1 MERRCFGLW
10 IRGPL
15 LALGVIV
22 FGAPVS
28 ALAQSSS
35 PPPPAAANPSPEA
48 LAAREAQIEERFR
61 QLESL
66 VKKLSTQVNQ
76 VPAPPSD
83 PAARGGPDPRRPA
96 TPDTGKP
103 ATTVPPS
110 RTGGAGAP
118 GQSLPPNP
126 PPAPTVNMP
135 ATVTNIL
142 GRARFGSGFEI
153 STPDNEFVF
162 EFHNLTQFNYQGY
175 RETGPAQ
182 PLHDSFVLPYQLFVF
197 NGRVTKPFEY
207 FASFANLYNVW
218 VALWNFMDVHYDD
231 RLRFRIGKVFTPFG
245 YEWWQV
251 PLAFRLQPELS
262 IFYNNFGPATD
273 LGAFAHGSLF
283 KKRMDYAAG
292 IFNGATPISIDPN
305 NGKDIIAF
313 LNFKPFLE
321 SDIPALKNLNFGG
334 SVDAGRRDQAPLT
347 FISGRLQTSTLS
359 GLANNSPAFLA
370 FNNNV
375 NESGLRALWTMHMAY
390 YYNHLSVIS
399 EWQSGFQSYALTNTP
414 TNRTRVPVEGFY
426 VAAGYF
432 LTGETVSARNIIQ
445 PIHDFDIRKGKRGTG
460 AIELT
465 ARYSLLDLGGQIF
478 KAGLADPNLWTNRV
492 SNVNVGVNWYLTR
505 AIKLYAGWQHDMFA
519 QPVIVGPGRRTLTND
534 QALVQF
540 QLFF

>member
-1 MERRCFGLW
+1 MERRCFGMW
-10 IRGPL
+10 IRWSL

-35 PPPPAAANPSPEA
+35 PPAAANPSPEA
-48 LAAREAQIEERFR
+48 VAAREAQLEERFR

-66 VKKLSTQVNQ
+66 VNKLSTQVNQ

-83 PAARGGPDPRRPA
+83 PATRGGPDPRGPA
-96 TPDTGKP
+96 TPDTGTP
-103 ATTVPPS
+103 ATTVAPS
-110 RTGGAGAP
+110 RSGGVGAP
-118 GQSLPPNP
+118 GQSLSPDP
-126 PPAPTVNMP
+126 PPAPQVNMP
-135 ATVTNIL
+135 ATITNIL

-153 STPDNEFVF
+153 STPDNEYVLQ
-162 EFHNLTQFNYQGY
+162 FHNITQFNYEGY
-175 RETGPAQ
+175 RQTGQ
-182 PLHDSFVLPYQLFVF
+182 TEPLHDSFVLPYQLFIF
-197 NGRVTKPFEY
+197 NGRLTKNYEY
-207 FASFANLYNVW
+207 FVSFSNLYTQW
-218 VALWNFMDVHYDD
+218 IALWNFLDVHYDE
-231 RLRFRIGKVFTPFG
+231 RLHFRFGKVFTPFG

-273 LGAFAHGSLF
+273 LGAFAWGNLF
-283 KKRMDYAAG
+283 KKRVDYAVG
-292 IFNGATPISIDPN
+292 IFNGATPLSLDPN
-305 NGKDIIAF
+305 NGKDIISF

-321 SDIPALKNLNFGG
+321 SDITALKYLNVGG
-334 SVDAGRRDQAPLT
+334 SVDAGNRDQAPLT
-347 FISGRLQTSTLS
+347 SLSGTLQTSTLS
-359 GLANNSPAFLA
+359 GLSPNSPAFLA

-375 NESGLRALWTMHMAY
+375 RESGLRALWTMHMAY

-399 EWQSGFQSYALTNTP
+399 EWQSGYQTYALANTP
-414 TNRTRVPVEGFY
+414 TNRTRVPIEGFY

-432 LTGETVSARNIIQ
+432 LTGETVSARNILQ
-445 PIHDFDIRKGKRGTG
+445 PIHDFDIRKGRRGLG

-465 ARYSLLDLGGQIF
+465 ARYSLLDLGSQIF

-492 SNVNVGVNWYLTR
+492 SNVNIGVDWYLTR

-519 QPVIVGPGRRTLTND
+519 QPVLVAPGRRSLTND

-540 QLFF
+540 QIYF